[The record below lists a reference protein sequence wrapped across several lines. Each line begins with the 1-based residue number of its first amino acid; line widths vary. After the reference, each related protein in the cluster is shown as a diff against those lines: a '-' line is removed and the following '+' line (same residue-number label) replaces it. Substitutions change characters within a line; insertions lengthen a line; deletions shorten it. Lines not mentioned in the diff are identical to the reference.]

1 MKTEVTP
8 RLSDIVMQTGQ
19 VHRQIDVPLLSIVY
33 LLVET

>member
-8 RLSDIVMQTGQ
+8 KLSDIVMQTGQ
-19 VHRQIDVPLLSIVY
+19 VHLQIEAPLLSIVY